1 MRTHHGCEVFKI
13 SGSRSGEG
21 RHLGWQLS
29 QGAFTIGGR
38 AGYWS
43 MQMHA
48 APVHL
53 FHKVQNFFERAGGNE
68 LPASFAIRLNE
79 FGGTGTLFPYRIRL
93 DKRHMPD

>member
-13 SGSRSGEG
+13 SGSRAGKRDIFVG
-21 RHLGWQLS
+21 QLS
-29 QGAFTIGGR
+29 QGAFTIRGR
-38 AGYWS
+38 AGYGR

-48 APVHL
+48 AAVHL

-68 LPASFAIRLNE
+68 LPASVAVRLNE